1 MSDNSS
7 HDFASLKGHMAKG
20 ALWMVGMRW
29 SLRLIGLLNTLIIAR
44 LLTPDDFGVSTM
56 AWIVV
61 EFLMM
66 LAETNVDIGVL
77 RNNKFTRDYLD
88 SAWTVKIISGVV
100 IFVVLMAIAPLT
112 ELYYEDH
119 RVPLVIQIVS
129 LRALIMG
136 FENIGIAEFRH
147 KMEFAKEFRYW
158 MLRRMLMLGFGLGL
172 AFALGNYM
180 ALALAAPVSGALTVA
195 LSFLMS
201 SYRPRISFVKWREL
215 WRFSQWQLLSN
226 ATRYVNGRADQFVV
240 GGIGD
245 AADTGHY
252 YVASDIAGMPTRE
265 VIGPMGRAFLPVLAK
280 IVGQPGELRQAWDVI
295 LQFTALIAFPAG
307 VGMALIADDTI
318 LVLLGPQ
325 WINSTF
331 FFQWLALC
339 ALFEG
344 FFLSMETLFIVN
356 HHERTFALINGFQL
370 LVLVPLL
377 FAAGHFFGIVA
388 IAQVRLVV
396 MAITVVAMFALMIRL
411 GWTDIGTILRSLW
424 RPAVASAVM
433 AVAVMAGHGDHGGM
447 RILSLALDITL
458 GAVVFC
464 GVLFGLWLACRR
476 PPGAEAIVIAAL
488 RTRVRRRST

>member
-1 MSDNSS
+1 MADEPR
-7 HDFASLKGHMAKG
+7 HDFASLKGHMATG
-20 ALWMVGMRW
+20 AMWMVGMRW

-66 LAETNVDIGVL
+66 LAETNVDVGVL

-88 SAWTVKIISGVV
+88 SAWTVKILSGAA
-100 IFVVLMAIAPLT
+100 IFVALMAIAPLT
-112 ELYYEDH
+112 EFYYHDD

-158 MLRRMLMLGFGLGL
+158 MVRRLLMLGFGLGL

-180 ALALAAPVSGALTVA
+180 ALALAAPVSGVLTVA

-201 SYRPRISFVKWREL
+201 SYRPRISFVRWREL

-226 ATRYVNGRADQFVV
+226 ATRYVNGRVDQFVV

-265 VIGPMGRAFLPVLAK
+265 VIGPMGRAFLPVLSK
-280 IVGQPGELRQAWDVI
+280 IVGQPVELRQAWDVI

-307 VGMALIADDTI
+307 VGMAMISTDTI
-318 LVLLGPQ
+318 LVLLGAQ
-325 WINSTF
+325 WADSAR

-344 FFLSMETLFIVN
+344 FFLSMETMFIVN
-356 HHERTFALINGFQL
+356 HHERTFALINTLQL

-377 FAAGHFFGIVA
+377 FAAGHFLGIVA
-388 IAQVRLVV
+388 VAQVRLAV
-396 MAITVVAMFALMIRL
+396 MAVTVVAMFALMIRL
-411 GWTDIGTILRSLW
+411 GWSDLGTILRSLW
-424 RPAVASAVM
+424 RPAVASLAMAAVLF
-433 AVAVMAGHGDHGGM
+433 AFHVEQGLP
-447 RILSLALDITL
+447 RWLSLGLDIIV
-458 GAVVFC
+458 GALSFFL
-464 GVLFGLWLACRR
+464 VLYGLWRACRR
-476 PPGAEAIVIAAL
+476 PPGAEATLLQTL
-488 RTRVRRRST
+488 RARRRP